1 MGGLQ
6 TAHRHSTRLRMS
18 CKIERLA
25 TQGMVVFRVSG
36 HIQSEH
42 VKTIQEL
49 IAREEGPMGLDL
61 KELTLVHRDAVSYLA
76 LCELRGI
83 ELRNCPR
90 FLRDWVTKEQL
101 R

>member
-1 MGGLQ
+1 M
-6 TAHRHSTRLRMS
+6 
-18 CKIERLA
+18 
-25 TQGMVVFRVSG
+25 FRVSG

-42 VKTIQEL
+42 VNTIQEL
-49 IAREEGPMGLDL
+49 IMREEGQIGLDL
-61 KELTLVHRDAVSYLA
+61 EELTLVDRDAVSYLA

-90 FLRDWVTKEQL
+90 FLRDWVKGEQL